1 MHNHPSNVQSSYD
14 KVASKYALHFFNE
27 QEGKPMDR
35 IQLQRF
41 TDRLN
46 GRGPVCDLGCGPGQI
61 ARFLQQCGANSVFGI
76 DLSHQMVAQANES
89 SGGIPFR
96 QGNMLA
102 LTDAD
107 CSWAGAAAFYSI
119 VHFSLEEVRQAF
131 KEVYRVLQPGGWLLV
146 AFHIGEEVVHID
158 RWWEQ
163 DVNLNFV
170 FFNTGK
176 IEGLLQEI
184 GFCVDEIIERDPY
197 PEIEHPSQRAYIF
210 AKRPFKE

>member
-46 GRGPVCDLGCGPGQI
+46 GRGPVCDLGWRAWTNRTLFAAMRRKQRVWDRSFAPNGRPGQREQRGDPFPSGQY
-61 ARFLQQCGANSVFGI
+61 AGAHRPR
-76 DLSHQMVAQANES
+76 L
-89 SGGIPFR
+89 
-96 QGNMLA
+96 L
-102 LTDAD
+102 L
-107 CSWAGAAAFYSI
+107 AGAAAFYSI

-131 KEVYRVLQPGGWLLV
+131 KEVYRVLQPGGWLLI

-158 RWWEQ
+158 RWWNKMSTSTSFSLIRTKLR
-163 DVNLNFV
+163 VSC
-170 FFNTGK
+170 K
-176 IEGLLQEI
+176 
-184 GFCVDEIIERDPY
+184 
-197 PEIEHPSQRAYIF
+197 
-210 AKRPFKE
+210 K